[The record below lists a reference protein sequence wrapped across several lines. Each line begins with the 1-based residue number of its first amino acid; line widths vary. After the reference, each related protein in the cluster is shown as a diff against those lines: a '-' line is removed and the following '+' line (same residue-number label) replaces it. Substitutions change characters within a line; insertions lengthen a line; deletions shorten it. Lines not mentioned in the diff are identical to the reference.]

1 MMSGNAVS
9 SHSGLIPLEL
19 CTKKEG
25 DCFGRLRER
34 RIWLTYVGLL
44 SLPLLYVICST
55 LHTLLT
61 FANTCVAWHSAGKN
75 YSTCLSDTMK
85 GRQKV
90 PSSTLNIWIYNV
102 SWHPTPTPVGR
113 RHAFLPHQHEVTQ
126 SWKMAPEWPFST
138 NESDCSFQQTFVEEE
153 RVRKRTWDWLYP
165 YHWESN
171 CKGILNGYRIH
182 PSGCHRGKKSYVVQI
197 LWKGPADVML

>member
-1 MMSGNAVS
+1 
-9 SHSGLIPLEL
+9 
-19 CTKKEG
+19 
-25 DCFGRLRER
+25 
-34 RIWLTYVGLL
+34 
-44 SLPLLYVICST
+44 
-55 LHTLLT
+55 
-61 FANTCVAWHSAGKN
+61 
-75 YSTCLSDTMK
+75 MK

-102 SWHPTPTPVGR
+102 SWHPTPTCVGP
-113 RHAFLPHQHEVTQ
+113 RHAFLPHEHEVTQ

-153 RVRKRTWDWLYP
+153 RVRKRTWDWLLQPRHSIVFYSCPRIIVSHVYP

-171 CKGILNGYRIH
+171 CKGILNGYSIH
-182 PSGCHRGKKSYVVQI
+182 PSGCHRGKKSYVAQI